1 MPECNKSKPS
11 FIFSKGRVCVINSSS
26 INDFDIYSFTN
37 LGTLSL
43 DFQPPNAVPFH
54 TRPVTNWN
62 GRVLI
67 SWPAAA
73 TPTITD
79 VPQPLWQDSNAA
91 L

>member
-11 FIFSKGRVCVINSSS
+11 FILSKGRVCVINSSS
-26 INDFDIYSFTN
+26 TNDFDIYSFTN